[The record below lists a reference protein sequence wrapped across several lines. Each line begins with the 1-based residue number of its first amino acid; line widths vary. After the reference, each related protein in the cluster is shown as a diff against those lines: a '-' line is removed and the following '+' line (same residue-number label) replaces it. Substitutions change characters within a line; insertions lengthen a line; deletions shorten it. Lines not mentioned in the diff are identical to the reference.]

1 MRRALLAGIVALGLV
16 AADVAAQTPPPA
28 SANEPSFALLAGFG
42 YAVKINYGRTEEQS
56 LLVQP
61 QASFRLGAR
70 FEYVPEAH
78 FARYFRPDG
87 YAAGLVPVGVRY
99 LFGSGSATT
108 AAAAVVPYFGVGAGF
123 CWTDLHIVELS
134 RRFNFILQGGFG
146 VRGPLGDRQGWMLE
160 ARWYHYSNANTVL
173 PNLGFNAIE
182 ILGGWRLR

>member
-1 MRRALLAGIVALGLV
+1 MRRALLAAVVALGLV
-16 AADVAAQTPPPA
+16 AAGAAAQTPPPA
-28 SANEPSFALLAGFG
+28 SASEPSFALLAGFG
-42 YAVKINYGRTEEQS
+42 YAVKVNSGRTEEQS

-78 FARYFRPDG
+78 FAKYFRPDG
-87 YAAGLVPVGVRY
+87 YAAGLVPLGVRY
-99 LFGSGSATT
+99 LFGSGSAAT
-108 AAAAVVPYFGVGAGF
+108 AGAVVPYFGVGAGF

-146 VRGPLGDRQGWMLE
+146 VRGPLGNRQGWMLE

-173 PNLGFNAIE
+173 PNLGFNALE
-182 ILGGWRLR
+182 ILGGWRFR